1 MTEQLQHIDVPHSDA
16 TAGNGGGRED
26 TAAAPTVVLSGPAD
40 HEAITR
46 VANTIA
52 DLISTGVRHL
62 IVDVSGVYDVEVE
75 LLTMFARTRDA
86 LATAFA
92 VEGSL
97 TIVGVKLPQFLP
109 AMRDAQVDEV
119 FLVYDAIRHDGRR
132 APGAVR
138 T

>member
-1 MTEQLQHIDVPHSDA
+1 VV
-16 TAGNGGGRED
+16 
-26 TAAAPTVVLSGPAD
+26 AAPTIVMSGPAD
-40 HEAITR
+40 DEAITR
-46 VANTIA
+46 AAKAIS

-62 IVDVSGVYDVEVE
+62 SVDVSGVYDVEVE
-75 LLTMFARTRDA
+75 LLTMFACTRAA

-119 FLVYDAIRHDGRR
+119 FLVYDAIRHDRSSR
-132 APGAVR
+132 PGAVR

>member
-16 TAGNGGGRED
+16 GTADGGDDQDAGVR
-26 TAAAPTVVLSGPAD
+26 PTIVMSGPAD

-46 VANTIA
+46 VAKAIS

-62 IVDVSGVYDVEVE
+62 SVDVSGVYDVEVE
-75 LLTMFARTRDA
+75 LLTMFACTRAA

-119 FLVYDAIRHDGRR
+119 FLVYDAIRHGRSWR
-132 APGAVR
+132 PGAVR

>member
-1 MTEQLQHIDVPHSDA
+1 MTEQLQHTDVRSHA
-16 TAGNGGGRED
+16 AAGNGD
-26 TAAAPTVVLSGPAD
+26 DDVDAVAPPTIVMSGPAD

-46 VANTIA
+46 AANTIA

-62 IVDVSGVYDVEVE
+62 IVDVSGIYDVEVD
-75 LLTMFARTRDA
+75 LLTMFACTRAA

-119 FLVYDAIRHDGRR
+119 FLVYDALRR
-132 APGAVR
+132 DSSARPATVR

>member
-1 MTEQLQHIDVPHSDA
+1 MTEQLQHIDVPHTDA
-16 TAGNGGGRED
+16 GTTGGGDDRD
-26 TAAAPTVVLSGPAD
+26 AVAPPTIVMSGPAD

-46 VANTIA
+46 VANTIS
-52 DLISTGVRHL
+52 DLISSGVRHL
-62 IVDVSGVYDVEVE
+62 AVDVSDVYDVEVE
-75 LLTMFARTRDA
+75 LLTMFACTRAA

-119 FLVYDAIRHDGRR
+119 FLVYDAIRHDDRR

-138 T
+138 P

>member
-16 TAGNGGGRED
+16 GTAYGGGQGA
-26 TAAAPTVVLSGPAD
+26 AAAPTIVMSGPAD

-46 VANTIA
+46 VANTIS

-62 IVDVSGVYDVEVE
+62 SVDVSGVYDVEVE
-75 LLTMFARTRDA
+75 LLTMFACTRAA

-119 FLVYDAIRHDGRR
+119 FLVYDAIRHDRSSR
-132 APGAVR
+132 PVAVR

>member
-1 MTEQLQHIDVPHSDA
+1 MTEQLQHTDVPQIDA
-16 TAGNGGGRED
+16 AAGNFGDDEN
-26 TAAAPTVVLSGPAD
+26 TAASPTIVMSGPAD
-40 HEAITR
+40 HEAVTR

-62 IVDVSGVYDVEVE
+62 IVDVSGVYDVEVG
-75 LLTMFARTRDA
+75 LLTMFACTRAA

-109 AMRDAQVDEV
+109 AMRDAHVDEV
-119 FLVYDAIRHDGRR
+119 FLIYDALRHQGRR
-132 APGAVR
+132 AADPVR

>member
-1 MTEQLQHIDVPHSDA
+1 MTELLQHIDVPHSDA
-16 TAGNGGGRED
+16 GSVYGNDDQG
-26 TAAAPTVVLSGPAD
+26 AAAPPTIVMSGPAD

-46 VANTIA
+46 VANTIS

-62 IVDVSGVYDVEVE
+62 IVDVSGIYDVEVE
-75 LLTMFARTRDA
+75 LLTMFACTRAA

-119 FLVYDAIRHDGRR
+119 FLVYDAIRHERSSR
-132 APGAVR
+132 PGAAR